1 MNMPENG
8 DLYVYL
14 SFCLMSKN
22 VVIFG
27 ENHWSMS
34 KNPDVYGKPWG
45 HVYER

>member
-1 MNMPENG
+1 
-8 DLYVYL
+8 
-14 SFCLMSKN
+14 MSKN

-45 HVYER
+45 HVWSFARAGFQKILIVALL

>member
-1 MNMPENG
+1 MNMSENS

-34 KNPDVYGKPWG
+34 KNGDF
-45 HVYER
+45 

>member
-1 MNMPENG
+1 
-8 DLYVYL
+8 
-14 SFCLMSKN
+14 MSKN

-45 HVYER
+45 MMENDGQLWGNILI